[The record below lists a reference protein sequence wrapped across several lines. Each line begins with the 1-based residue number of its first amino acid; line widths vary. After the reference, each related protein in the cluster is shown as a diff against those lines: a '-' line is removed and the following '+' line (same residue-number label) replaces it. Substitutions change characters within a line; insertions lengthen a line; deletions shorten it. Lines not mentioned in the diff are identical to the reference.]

1 RPRARHRH
9 RHLRQERPGRAGW
22 RRPAHLAHGS
32 HHGRRDR
39 ISGLAGQS
47 SPRFGC
53 AILLSPD
60 ARTPIMG
67 ERVTLQ
73 LDSEALAAA
82 REAGIDLSELLVQA
96 LRRRLPNLHA
106 SERAEAARRWQ
117 EENREAIDAVNR
129 MIEEDGFVFSDGAR
143 TF

>member
-1 RPRARHRH
+1 
-9 RHLRQERPGRAGW
+9 
-22 RRPAHLAHGS
+22 
-32 HHGRRDR
+32 
-39 ISGLAGQS
+39 
-47 SPRFGC
+47 
-53 AILLSPD
+53 
-60 ARTPIMG
+60 MG
-67 ERVTLQ
+67 ERVALE

-117 EENREAIDAVNR
+117 GENREAIDAVNR